1 MGLRRSRRWRRSS
14 AVSRSDLLRLARL
27 IVGAGGLAAGA
38 AERSAS
44 AQVGAAS
51 PPLETASAPHD
62 AGSISDVV
70 C

>member
-14 AVSRSDLLRLARL
+14 AVSRSDLFRLARL
-27 IVGAGGLAAGA
+27 MVEAGGAADRFG
-38 AERSAS
+38 SVK
-44 AQVGAAS
+44 VGSAS
-51 PPLETASAPHD
+51 PPLETASAPHG